1 MSKYFYF
8 TSILMVVLLAGC
20 GKQGPEGKK
29 SLIDLISEAPGPNC
43 ANGGYKIVSG
53 IDLDNNN
60 VLDAS
65 EIQTTKYICNGVNG
79 NNSLAA
85 LVPEPAGPN
94 CTTGGYKLNTGIDI
108 NGNNVL
114 DANEITN
121 SQFVCNGITGSNSL
135 VALVAEPVGLHCP
148 NGGYKVN
155 SGTDVNKNGI
165 LEESEIQSSTYL
177 CNGNNGLN
185 YLISVKA
192 EPAGNNCKYGG
203 YNFNTGIDTDKNG
216 VLDVSEITGTVYVC
230 NNTLLNEIRIQLYYG
245 GNTDSAVGVSGLT
258 LNNFNKA
265 NYPGLDSIVFVGNP
279 YVYVAGETTATFELF
294 NMADNVILE
303 GSALTSNQAFNP
315 LNLQTSK
322 NLYNVIPNKSINIGA
337 RVRSGMNGKYASV
350 SDGGYLILLPK
361 NKPVN

>member
-1 MSKYFYF
+1 
-8 TSILMVVLLAGC
+8 MVVLLAGC

-29 SLIDLISEAPGPNC
+29 SLIDLISEAPGANC

-79 NNSLAA
+79 NNSLAS

-94 CTTGGYKLNTGIDI
+94 CSTGGYKLNTGIDI

-135 VALVAEPVGLHCP
+135 VALVAEPVGLHCS

-203 YNFNTGIDTDKNG
+203 YNFNTGIDSDKNG
-216 VLDVSEITGTVYVC
+216 ILDVSEITGTVYVC
-230 NNTLLNEIRIQLYYG
+230 NNTLLNEIRIPLYNG
-245 GNTDSAVGVSGLT
+245 GTTTSAMGVSGPT
-258 LNNFNKA
+258 LYNFNKA
-265 NYPGLDSIVFVGNP
+265 NYPGLDSIIFVANP
-279 YVYVAGETTATFELF
+279 YVYVAGETTATLELF
-294 NMADNVILE
+294 NMEDNVVIE
-303 GSALTSNQAFNP
+303 GSRLSSTRVYDF
-315 LNLQTSK
+315 LDVQTSK
-322 NLYNVIPNKSINIGA
+322 NLYNVIPNKTINIGA
-337 RVRSGMNGKYASV
+337 TLKTRVEGKFAAAMG
-350 SDGGYLILLPK
+350 GGYLILLPK
-361 NKPVN
+361 SKPVN